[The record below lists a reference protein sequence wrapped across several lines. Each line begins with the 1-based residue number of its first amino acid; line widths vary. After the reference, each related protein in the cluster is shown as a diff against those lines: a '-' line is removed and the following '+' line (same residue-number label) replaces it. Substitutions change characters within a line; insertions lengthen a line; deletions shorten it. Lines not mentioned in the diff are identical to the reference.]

1 MSDYWFPDDIKP
13 LVNKPYSFKRGN
25 NLISSPVSGGV
36 DRVSRRYSYD
46 VVPFSLN
53 FIMCDFKYQ
62 VFLQFYDHKIDG
74 GASSFKMMLDSG
86 TGIVEHQ
93 VIISGGFKATRPYHD
108 RWYVSFT
115 ATATVTPSQSDVCTN
130 LYDLAQCYNE
140 KELAGV
146 ICGLESFVVGIPKND

>member
-1 MSDYWFPDDIKP
+1 MSDFWFPRLIVP
-13 LVNKPYSFKRGN
+13 LTNKTYAMSRGGN
-25 NLISSPVSGGV
+25 IISSPVQGGIP
-36 DRVSRRYSYD
+36 RQRKRFSYD
-46 VVPFSLN
+46 NVPFTLN
-53 FIMCDFKYQ
+53 FSMSDYLYT
-62 VFLQFYDHKIDG
+62 VFLQFYDHVIDG
-74 GASSFKMMLDSG
+74 GSNSFKMMLDSG

-115 ATATVTPSQSDVCTN
+115 ATATVTPSQLDVCTN
-130 LYDLAQCYNE
+130 LYELSQCYNE